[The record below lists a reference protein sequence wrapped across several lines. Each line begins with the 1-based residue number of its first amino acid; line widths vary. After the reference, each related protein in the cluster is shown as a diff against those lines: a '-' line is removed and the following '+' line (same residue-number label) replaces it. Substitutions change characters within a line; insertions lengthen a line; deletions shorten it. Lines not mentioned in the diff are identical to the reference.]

1 MASSATPGNA
11 SLQGQPAAHTSI
23 KGVTGAI
30 ANATDAA
37 SSLSRAA
44 AAELGTEEDTV
55 TAQTSS
61 RTNRSA
67 SSPLL
72 PGLPD
77 NEGSLELED
86 VSDHASPFHSS
97 ASRTAAAKASNT
109 TNTLQHLGSEWPAS
123 TSATGS
129 ANPTGANSSTD
140 AVDAAAAA
148 AALSNPTGSASKA
161 ASLADLRAAEA
172 AQDKAEQRMSQ
183 QASSLTQPKGTAVN
197 TQKPSKQP
205 NTLEDDSDAELTEVQ
220 NRLSTSTGA
229 AGTGAASAK
238 TARYADGQLITSGVN
253 PSELAEL
260 KEEYDNYVNPTSNR
274 AQAEHKTALGGSSAG
289 SHTSGRGPFPTSTHS
304 TQAGQRLGDD
314 DEYNPHA
321 ALGTNFQSGQ
331 QVCMMSASLVEFASH
346 YGVFSLTV

>member
-1 MASSATPGNA
+1 MQGLTGKTENAGPSSDTTGDATAASNATPGNA
-11 SLQGQPAAHTSI
+11 SLQGQPAAGTSV
-23 KGVTGAI
+23 KGAI

-44 AAELGTEEDTV
+44 AAELGTEEDTL

-67 SSPLL
+67 SIPLL

-77 NEGSLELED
+77 NEGALELKD

-109 TNTLQHLGSEWPAS
+109 TNTLQHLDSEWPAS

-129 ANPTGANSSTD
+129 ANSTGANSSTD
-140 AVDAAAAA
+140 AVDAAAAAAAA

-205 NTLEDDSDAELTEVQ
+205 YESDAELTEVQ

-260 KEEYDNYVNPTSNR
+260 KEEYDNYVDPTSNR
-274 AQAEHKTALGGSSAG
+274 AQAEHKIALGGSSAG
-289 SHTSGRGPFPTSTHS
+289 SHTSGRGPFPASTHS

-314 DEYNPHA
+314 NEDNPQA

-331 QVCMMSASLVEFASH
+331 
-346 YGVFSLTV
+346 